1 MSQCCRC
8 QASYHPTSSC
18 KPMLQLMLH
27 GHVCCHCRLSSYWDV
42 LVRPPPGVS
51 IHLVRG
57 EKSDRWTPHMLQQL
71 DDAAQKWDEAASEQ
85 PEAVGEFQVHVLER
99 AGHWLQA
106 DNPEGLQALIEPWFK
121 DLHQNRLLF

>member
-1 MSQCCRC
+1 
-8 QASYHPTSSC
+8 
-18 KPMLQLMLH
+18 
-27 GHVCCHCRLSSYWDV
+27 
-42 LVRPPPGVS
+42 
-51 IHLVRG
+51 
-57 EKSDRWTPHMLQQL
+57 MLQQL